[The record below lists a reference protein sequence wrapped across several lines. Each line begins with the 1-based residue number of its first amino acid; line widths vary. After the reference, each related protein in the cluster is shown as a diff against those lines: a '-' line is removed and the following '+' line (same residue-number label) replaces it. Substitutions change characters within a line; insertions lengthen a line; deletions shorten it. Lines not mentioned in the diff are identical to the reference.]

1 MAQCNECKTELRV
14 YEHRCRKCGARV
26 RRDQGK
32 LLSSSLSDKELSQAQ
47 FCHLLALPG
56 MLFMG
61 LFIFPAIAFLGL
73 WGLLPVN
80 LCIPFL
86 YWLLSLKSPFV
97 RGHAAKSLKFQLLW
111 TLAVYSLWL
120 VLPNV
125 GSIPDAVWILTHVV
139 VLLGGMTLVWTAS
152 TDAANG
158 GAGKYF
164 VRVPQVRKASD
175 E

>member
-1 MAQCNECKTELRV
+1 MAQCSGCKSELAV
-14 YEHRCRKCGARV
+14 HEHWCRKCGARV
-26 RRDQGK
+26 RRTQSK
-32 LLSSSLSDKELSQAQ
+32 LLSSSVSDRELTQAQ

-86 YWLLSLKSPFV
+86 YWLLSLKSRFV

-111 TLAVYSLWL
+111 MLAIYAVWL
-120 VLPNV
+120 VPLSV
-125 GSIPDAVWILTHVV
+125 ESTPDALWILAHVV

-152 TDAANG
+152 NDAANG
-158 GAGKYF
+158 GPGKYL
-164 VRVPQVRKASD
+164 VRVPRLRKASD

>member
-1 MAQCNECKTELRV
+1 MQCSECKSELRV
-14 YEHRCRKCGARV
+14 YEHWCRKCGARV
-26 RRDQGK
+26 RRAQGK
-32 LLSSSLSDKELSQAQ
+32 LLSSSVSDKELTQAQ

-86 YWLLSLKSPFV
+86 YWLLSLKSRFV

-111 TLAVYSLWL
+111 MLAVYSVWL
-120 VLPNV
+120 VLPSV
-125 GSIPDAVWILTHVV
+125 ESIPDAVWILAHVT

-152 TDAANG
+152 ADAANG
-158 GAGKYF
+158 GAGKYR
-164 VRVPQVRKASD
+164 VRVPQLWKASG